1 MFKEFKEFAMR
12 GNVVDMAVGIVI
24 GTAFGLIVKS
34 LVDDVIMPPVG
45 LLLGNLDFSN
55 LFLVLREGAKAGPYP
70 SVAAAKQV
78 GAVTLNYGLFI
89 NTIINFIIIS
99 AAIFLVVKG
108 MNRLQRE
115 KPVDPTT
122 KDCPFCLSPIPIKAS
137 RCPFCTS
144 DLFAAGN

>member
-45 LLLGNLDFSN
+45 LLLGNIDFSN
-55 LFLVLREGAKAGPYP
+55 LFLVLKDGTTPGPYP
-70 SVAAAKQV
+70 SVAAAKQA
-78 GAVTLNYGLFI
+78 GATTLNYGLFI

-99 AAIFLVVKG
+99 FSIFLVVKG
-108 MNRLQRE
+108 MNRLKKE

-122 KDCPFCLSPIPIKAS
+122 KECPFCLSTIPLKAS

-144 DLFAAGN
+144 NLTEAGN